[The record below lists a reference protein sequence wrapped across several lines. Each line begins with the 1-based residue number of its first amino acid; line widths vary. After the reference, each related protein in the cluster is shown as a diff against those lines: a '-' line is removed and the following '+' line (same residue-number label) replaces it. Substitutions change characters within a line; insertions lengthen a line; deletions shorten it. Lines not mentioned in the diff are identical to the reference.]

1 MCDLGNKMLYG
12 SYFTWMPVCHVHF
25 LSLAKTPS
33 QKTYPCPVLQGFLLI
48 PITIGQVLQE

>member
-48 PITIGQVLQE
+48 PITIGQVPQE